1 MKIEF
6 EWYFQTCAN
15 DTFDEKL
22 AMSKFMV
29 SIVSEIQIEVW
40 VNRV

>member
-15 DTFDEKL
+15 DTFDEK
-22 AMSKFMV
+22 V
-29 SIVSEIQIEVW
+29 GYEQIYGLNCLRDSDCGLGE
-40 VNRV
+40 